1 MESLPAALCPI
12 AAGDGSPSTWER
24 TTTLG
29 QQGPGRFHARP
40 AHLRRGVES
49 TDLEL
54 GTLSYRKDAFRTCGS
69 DGVLRSD
76 RAKLTK

>member
-29 QQGPGRFHARP
+29 QQG
-40 AHLRRGVES
+40 RGGS
-49 TDLEL
+49 TQDLLTYAEASNQLNLEL

-69 DGVLRSD
+69 DGVL
-76 RAKLTK
+76 